1 MYAVGTKV
9 KFMFGEDWEEYYS
22 LQGLQDGVIEEVMD
36 DDDDDQPYKVRFTD
50 RYGASDY
57 LWTNGNDENM
67 KFLPVEGE
75 TSCL

>member
-1 MYAVGTKV
+1 MYTVGMKV
-9 KFMFGEDWEEYYS
+9 KFMFGEVWDEYYS
-22 LQGLQDGVIEEVMD
+22 LQGLQDGVIEEV
-36 DDDDDQPYKVRFTD
+36 DDDDQPYKVRFAD

-67 KFLPVEGE
+67 IFEIPEEGE